1 MGRTIRRSFL
11 VVLAAVVCAGACA
24 AVRAGFSDL
33 LDKVKDR
40 VGPALLAND
49 VLAEPG
55 AEVMLEASLRSGLRL
70 TGEEG
75 RRIQFHLDERRL
87 GEVRSDRDG
96 NASVRWTAPETPG
109 DYVVRVRVK
118 PDDQPDKPVE
128 DTQLLVAV
136 RKADAPMVVV
146 DLDKTVVASGF
157 HTVLLGNPTPMA
169 RSPEVLNRLARTH
182 TIVFLTH
189 RPDYFG
195 PKSKAWLKANGYPPG
210 PVLMSTVGS
219 FLKGSGTYKSEM
231 IAALKKRFTKVEIG
245 IGDKTSDVEAYHENG
260 LKAFLIIQIPDDA
273 APETLEALADSI
285 KDLPDAVQ
293 VVTGW
298 DQVEEGLFGRGKYPR
313 SAMEKKL
320 RSLAAQR
327 KNQEAAK
334 PE

>member
-1 MGRTIRRSFL
+1 MKRLPTLMF
-11 VVLAAVVCAGACA
+11 LAAVTTAAGCGAQGLILGTEGSYLLTVRDALALPGEEIQLQARFQGGDFLRGRQGHVVRFDHDGKIYKATSTDAHGVA
-24 AVRAGFSDL
+24 AVTF
-33 LDKVKDR
+33 
-40 VGPALLAND
+40 
-49 VLAEPG
+49 
-55 AEVMLEASLRSGLRL
+55 
-70 TGEEG
+70 
-75 RRIQFHLDERRL
+75 
-87 GEVRSDRDG
+87 
-96 NASVRWTAPETPG
+96 TPPQAG
-109 DYVVRVRVK
+109 DYRFVVEVSPDGL
-118 PDDQPDKPVE
+118 PDDPPAARE
-128 DTQLLVAV
+128 LLVAC
-136 RKADAPMVVV
+136 RAADVPTAVV